1 MVKHGYSRFIYI
13 HVYIYIYV
21 HVHWIPTKYNKCST
35 NKCGNYSIYPRMK
48 QNTSGPS
55 KNSPSQKKR
64 SEKPN
69 VLKFCVLDREY
80 LPTTSILNTTNC
92 GHVPGNNQGF
102 SRSPFSCLSCLISM
116 SQEVDLPHFEQIPVI
131 VGIAH
136 ILLAMGPSSYY
147 WYHSSGQTR
156 MVLKA

>member
-1 MVKHGYSRFIYI
+1 MGTQDSYTSM
-13 HVYIYIYV
+13 YIYIYMYMY
-21 HVHWIPTKYNKCST
+21 IGFPL
-35 NKCGNYSIYPRMK
+35 SIINVVLINVVITLYTQEWSRTPV
-48 QNTSGPS
+48 GPQ
-55 KNSPSQKKR
+55 KTRRAKKKR

-80 LPTTSILNTTNC
+80 LPTTSILNTRNC